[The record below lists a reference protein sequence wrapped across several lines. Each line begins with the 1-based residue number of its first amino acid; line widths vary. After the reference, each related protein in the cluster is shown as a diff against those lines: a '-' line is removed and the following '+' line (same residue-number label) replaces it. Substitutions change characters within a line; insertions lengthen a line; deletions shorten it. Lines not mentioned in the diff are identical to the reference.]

1 MAQNDDISDRS
12 RTKPRQPVDRRMHVL
27 IVTTSQDRL
36 GNAGGKTGVCLE
48 SFVTGYYACL
58 DAGFDVTVCSPLG
71 GAVPIDPLSDDRQ
84 AVCAIVQRFNADPAA
99 RADLSDALMLSE
111 ICAADFGAAYY
122 CDGRGALWDLATNP
136 DSRSLIA
143 QLQRWGRPCAFAGHG
158 AAALLPLRSP
168 DGAPL
173 VAGRR
178 LTAPK
183 REEDAALGLP
193 ASAPSLETGLTALG
207 ACYVAGPNGMP
218 HLVQDGGWIT
228 GQNAASSDAVARALI
243 SAVSLGAFEKL

>member
-1 MAQNDDISDRS
+1 MITFEPLATQVGSTHRS
-12 RTKPRQPVDRRMHVL
+12 RMHVL
-27 IVTTSQDRL
+27 VVTTSHDHL
-36 GNAGGKTGVCLE
+36 GNSGRKTGLCLE
-48 SFVTGYYACL
+48 SFAIGYYACL
-58 DAGFDVTVCSPLG
+58 DAGFDVVVCSPLG
-71 GAVPIDPLSDDRQ
+71 GAAPIDPLSGDRQ
-84 AVCAIVQRFNADPAA
+84 AASAIVRRFNADPAA

-143 QLQRWGRPCAFAGHG
+143 QLHRSGRPCAFVGHG
-158 AAALLPLRSP
+158 AAALLPLRGH

-183 REEDAALGLP
+183 REEDTALGLP
-193 ASAPSLETGLTALG
+193 AGAPSLETDLTALG

-228 GQNAASSDAVARALI
+228 GQNASSSDAVARTLI
-243 SAVSLGAFEKL
+243 SAVSSTAFEKL

>member
-1 MAQNDDISDRS
+1 
-12 RTKPRQPVDRRMHVL
+12 MHVL
-27 IVTTSQDRL
+27 IVTTSHNRL
-36 GNAGGKTGVCLE
+36 GNSRGKTGVCLE
-48 SFVTGYYACL
+48 SFAIGYYACL

-71 GAVPIDPLSDDRQ
+71 GAAPIDPLSDGRR
-84 AVCAIVQRFNADPAA
+84 AVSAIVQRFNADPAA

-136 DSRSLIA
+136 DSRNLIA
-143 QLQRWGRPCAFAGHG
+143 QLHGSERPCAFVGHG
-158 AAALLPLRSP
+158 AAALLPLRGP

-173 VAGRR
+173 VAGCR

-183 REEDAALGLP
+183 RVEDAVLGLP
-193 ASAPSLETGLTALG
+193 AGAPSLESDLTALG
-207 ACYVAGPNGMP
+207 ARYVAGPNGMP

-228 GQNAASSDAVARALI
+228 GQNAASSDVVARTLI
-243 SAVSLGAFEKL
+243 SAVSLSARTLAAPDGAANDKSR